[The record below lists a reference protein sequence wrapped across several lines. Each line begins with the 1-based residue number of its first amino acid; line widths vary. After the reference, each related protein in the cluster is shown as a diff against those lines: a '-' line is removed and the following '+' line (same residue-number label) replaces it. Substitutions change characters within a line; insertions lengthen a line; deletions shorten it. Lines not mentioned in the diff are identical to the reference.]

1 MENVIDIYERAR
13 VAYTEA
19 PACQMD
25 TTLDS
30 FIQELMDLDVDITFG
45 EAADLDDEFFGVR
58 GGYWLNSY
66 ETPKVGEYIQVPYE
80 TSFSRQVLAVE
91 VIHRGLLTMK
101 TARAEWNA

>member
-1 MENVIDIYERAR
+1 MIDIYERAR

-30 FIQELMDLDVDITFG
+30 FIQELSDLDVEITFG
-45 EAADLDDEFFGVR
+45 EAADLDEEFFGVR
-58 GGYWLNSY
+58 GGYWLHGY
-66 ETPKVGEYIQVPYE
+66 GTPKVGEYIQVPYE
-80 TSFSRQVLAVE
+80 TDVGRQFLAVE
-91 VIHRGLLTMK
+91 VINRGLLTMK